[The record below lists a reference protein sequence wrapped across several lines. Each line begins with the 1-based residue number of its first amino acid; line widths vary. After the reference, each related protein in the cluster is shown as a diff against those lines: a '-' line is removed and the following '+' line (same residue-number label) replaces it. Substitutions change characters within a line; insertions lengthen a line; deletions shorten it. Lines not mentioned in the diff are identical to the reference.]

1 MNRRRYSLGVT
12 PTWRL
17 NERWKVSTLLV
28 LAGRDDFQYPPRHQQ
43 ELASAIQGA
52 RLVLIDEAGH
62 NAPHERPEEVMAA
75 VREFLS

>member
-28 LAGRDDFQYPPRHQQ
+28 LAGCDDFQYPPRHQQ
-43 ELASAIQGA
+43 ELA
-52 RLVLIDEAGH
+52 
-62 NAPHERPEEVMAA
+62 A